1 MQNSLLAAILALW
14 TCSAAPAQTVPSQD
28 GAPAAKFVSGPPP
41 IVVSPAAVDFG
52 FIPPGAK
59 RVATVSLQNTSTQP
73 ITLIAVQPTC
83 ACTTTTNMAGQVIPP
98 GGSVSFDAE
107 LGASVVPGPR
117 HATVKVLAEGYG
129 KAVEMDVRGEV
140 AMPLRAVPSALTPP
154 PAGAVKSR
162 VVVESLDRK
171 PFRIR
176 SSNGKPPEFLGFDP
190 AKDEPRAT
198 YVLRCNFEGLLESE
212 MPAFWVVETDREDC
226 PVIGLKVRDER
237 FATAPV
243 MRMNEY
249 ALNLGVLQA
258 GEPKEIAVDLKEKIE
273 REMVVRG
280 GGDMGLWLKGTEQL
294 SDGTRVNLRFT
305 PKATAVGAF
314 VVPLQLTDGARAQ
327 PLFAFGVVRPAAPG
341 TPSTEPAATKP
352 ANR

>member
-1 MQNSLLAAILALW
+1 M
-14 TCSAAPAQTVPSQD
+14 
-28 GAPAAKFVSGPPP
+28 
-41 IVVSPAAVDFG
+41 
-52 FIPPGAK
+52 
-59 RVATVSLQNTSTQP
+59 
-73 ITLIAVQPTC
+73 
-83 ACTTTTNMAGQVIPP
+83 
-98 GGSVSFDAE
+98 
-107 LGASVVPGPR
+107 
-117 HATVKVLAEGYG
+117 
-129 KAVEMDVRGEV
+129 
-140 AMPLRAVPSALTPP
+140 
-154 PAGAVKSR
+154 
-162 VVVESLDRK
+162 
-171 PFRIR
+171 
-176 SSNGKPPEFLGFDP
+176 
-190 AKDEPRAT
+190 
-198 YVLRCNFEGLLESE
+198 ESE

-305 PKATAVGAF
+305 PKATAAGAF

-341 TPSTEPAATKP
+341 TQATEPAATKP